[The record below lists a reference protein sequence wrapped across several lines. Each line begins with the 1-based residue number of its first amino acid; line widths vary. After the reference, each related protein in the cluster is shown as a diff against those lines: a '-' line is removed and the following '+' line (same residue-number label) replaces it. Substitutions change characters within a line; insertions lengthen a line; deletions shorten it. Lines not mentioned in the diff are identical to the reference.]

1 MTSIILSIPAH
12 ASTYADL
19 SGEALRAAVAAWGSY
34 LEEKLA
40 AAGHEV
46 SVEVTREARMHGLSV
61 QDEGAEADAIE
72 AAAARIG
79 DAWLGLSDEERAAY
93 GCPAAA

>member
-1 MTSIILSIPAH
+1 MATITLSVPAH

-19 SGEALRAAVAAWGSY
+19 SGDALRDAVEAWGRY
-34 LEEKLA
+34 RAEKLA

-46 SVEVTREARMHGLSV
+46 SVEVTREARMYGLSV

-72 AAAARIG
+72 AAAARLG
-79 DAWLGLSDEERAAY
+79 DVWLGLSDEERAAY
-93 GCPAAA
+93 GCPVAA